1 MHFNLIFFTRRL
13 STLIESHPSP
23 SFIGSKIKSLVQQS
37 QYAEALKLYSPA
49 NATKFAFPSL
59 LKACASLSNLCYGK
73 IVHCSVLALGLRN
86 DLYIANSLVNMYVRC
101 GSLDDAVRVFDEL
114 AESQA
119 SIQDVTIWNSL
130 IDGYFRYGNLGE
142 GICKFGEMRLL
153 GVRPD
158 EYTLSILLGACD
170 GLLGCMQGKQ
180 IHGYVVRN
188 MFSGDTFLET
198 ALIDMYSSCGRP
210 RDAFILFDNLVDRS
224 NVVAWNVLISR
235 LTENNLW
242 EYSLRFYSLAKNE
255 NVDLVSATFSSALS
269 ACCCGGDMCFGR
281 QVHCDVIKMGFHHDP
296 YVSTA
301 TLTMYAKCGSVRD
314 AQCLFSQLEREI
326 ESWNAMISAYV
337 SNGCVHDAMEVY
349 NQMRASGTKPDS
361 ITLSNIL
368 TSCSMALL
376 HNFGR
381 SVHADLSKL
390 PIQKNVASQSSLLTM
405 YSKCGNIEDA
415 NLVFSCMTER
425 DVVAWGS
432 MISGFCQNGKYE
444 AALDLYKEMK
454 NDGINPDSNIMA
466 SVLDACAGLEKISLG
481 KAIHGSVVKSGL
493 ASDTF
498 VSSSLIDMYSK
509 CGLPDTAAVLFS
521 NMPHKNLVTWNSMMS
536 CYSRNDLPELS
547 INLFSQIMEQGKNPD
562 SVSITTVL
570 AAISS
575 LASLLKGKTVH
586 GYLVRQE
593 ILWDL
598 QVENGLIDMYI
609 KSGCINY
616 AEQIFQ
622 KMPQRNLV
630 TWNSMM
636 SGYGNNG
643 DYLKPIQ
650 LFDEMRILGTAPDK
664 VTFRSLISSC
674 RHSGLVEEG
683 LELFDLMKERYQIEP
698 EIEDYVNIIDLLG
711 RAGHLDDAY
720 RFIES
725 MSVVPDR
732 SVWLCFLSAC
742 RIHKNVELAEVAAS
756 NLLRMEPDT
765 GSNYVQLLNLYGE
778 AELQDQAAQLRASM
792 KEKGLRKSP
801 GCSWIEL
808 RDRVDVFYSGG
819 SSTQST
825 VDICNTLTNL
835 NRNMGKIVVDDTCVE
850 AF

>member
-1 MHFNLIFFTRRL
+1 MQFNSFFFARRL
-13 STLIESHPSP
+13 STLIQSHLST
-23 SFIGSKIKSLVQQS
+23 SFVNSKIKSLVQQS
-37 QYAEALKLYSPA
+37 QYTEALKLYSPV
-49 NATKFAFPSL
+49 NATKFTFPSL
-59 LKACASLSNLCYGK
+59 LKACASLSNLCSGK
-73 IVHCSVLALGLRN
+73 TIHSSVLALGLQN
-86 DLYIANSLVNMYVRC
+86 DLYIANSLINMYVKC
-101 GSLDDAVRVFDEL
+101 GSLDYAVRVFDEL
-114 AESQA
+114 TESQA
-119 SIQDVTIWNSL
+119 LIQDVTIWNSL
-130 IDGYFRYGNLGE
+130 IDGYFRYGRLEE
-142 GICKFGEMRLL
+142 GVHKFGQMQLL

-158 EYTLSILLGACD
+158 EYSLSILLGVCD
-170 GLLGCMQGKQ
+170 GHLGSLQVKQ

-188 MFSGDTFLET
+188 MFNGDPYLET
-198 ALIDMYSSCGRP
+198 ALIDMYSSCRRL
-210 RDAFILFDNLVDRS
+210 RDAFILFDNLVDSS

-235 LTENNLW
+235 LIENNLW
-242 EYSLRFYSLAKNE
+242 EYSLRLYSLAKNE

-269 ACCCGGDMCFGR
+269 ACCCGEDVCFGR
-281 QVHCDVIKMGFHHDP
+281 QVHCDVIKMGFLNDP

-301 TLTMYAKCGSVRD
+301 TLTMYAKCGSVQD

-337 SNGCVHDAMEVY
+337 SNGCVNDAIKVY
-349 NQMRASGTKPDS
+349 NQMRASGTKSDS

-368 TSCSMALL
+368 ISCSMALL
-376 HNFGR
+376 LNFGR
-381 SVHADLSKL
+381 SVHAYLSKR
-390 PIQKNVASQSSLLTM
+390 PIQKNVATQSSLLTM

-425 DVVAWGS
+425 DMVAWGS
-432 MISGFCQNGKYE
+432 MISGFCQNGKYKE
-444 AALDLYKEMK
+444 ALDLYKEMK
-454 NDGINPDSNIMA
+454 NDGIKPDSNIMA
-466 SVLDACAGLEKISLG
+466 SVIDAGAGLEKISLG
-481 KAIHGSVVKSGL
+481 KAIHGSVIRSGL
-493 ASDTF
+493 ESDTF
-498 VSSSLIDMYSK
+498 VASSLIDMYSK
-509 CGLPDTAAVLFS
+509 CGLPDTASVLFA
-521 NMPHKNLVTWNSMMS
+521 NMLHKNLVTWNSMMS
-536 CYSRNDLPELS
+536 CYSRNNLPELS
-547 INLFSQIMEQGKNPD
+547 IDLFSQIAQQGQKPD

-598 QVENGLIDMYI
+598 QVENGLMDMYI

-630 TWNSMM
+630 TWNSMI
-636 SGYGNNG
+636 SGYGYNG
-643 DYLKPIQ
+643 NYLKSIQ
-650 LFDEMRILGTAPDK
+650 LFDEMRILGIDPDK

-683 LELFDLMKERYQIEP
+683 LRLFDLMKEGCHVEP
-698 EIEDYVNIIDLLG
+698 EIEDYVNIVDLLG
-711 RAGHLDDAY
+711 RAGHLHDAY
-720 RFIES
+720 HFIES
-725 MSVVPDR
+725 MSMVPDR
-732 SVWLCFLSAC
+732 SVWLCLLSAC
-742 RIHKNVELAEVAAS
+742 RIHKNVELGEVAAS
-756 NLLRMEPDT
+756 NLLRIEPDT

-778 AELQDQAAQLRASM
+778 AELQDRAMQLRASM

-819 SSTQST
+819 LSTQST
-825 VDICNTLTNL
+825 GDICNTVTNL
-835 NRNMGKIVVDDTCVE
+835 NKNMGKIVLDDCIE